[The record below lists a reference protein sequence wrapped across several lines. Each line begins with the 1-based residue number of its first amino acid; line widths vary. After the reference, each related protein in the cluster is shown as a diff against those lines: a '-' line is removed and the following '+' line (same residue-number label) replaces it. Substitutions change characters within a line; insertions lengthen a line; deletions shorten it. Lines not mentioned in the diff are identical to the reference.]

1 MAIKV
6 PRSALLDSSVILK
19 WFRREETWR
28 EIALELRQAYLDGHM
43 IIYVPDL
50 LIYEIANVL
59 RYKPDLTQLQV
70 QEAVSSFYDMDIR
83 IVQISQ
89 EVIKQAIHFAYFQ
102 DITVYDGAFVAMADY
117 LKIPFI
123 TSDEKLVQ
131 KIGKIPY
138 VHHISDLLSG

>member
-1 MAIKV
+1 MAIKL
-6 PRSALLDSSVILK
+6 PESALLDSSVILK

-28 EIALELRQAYLDGHM
+28 EVALELRQAYLDGQV
-43 IIYVPDL
+43 IIYVQDL

-83 IVQISQ
+83 IAQISQ
-89 EVIKQAIHFAYFQ
+89 EVIEQAIRFAYFQ
-102 DITVYDGAFVAMADY
+102 DITVYDAAFVAMADY

-131 KIGKIPY
+131 KVGQFPY
-138 VHHISDLLSG
+138 VRHISDLLGG

>member
-1 MAIKV
+1 VEGGSLAIKL
-6 PRSALLDSSVILK
+6 PESALLDSSVIL
-19 WFRREETWR
+19 
-28 EIALELRQAYLDGHM
+28 
-43 IIYVPDL
+43 IY
-50 LIYEIANVL
+50 
-59 RYKPDLTQLQV
+59 YKPDLTQLQV

-102 DITVYDGAFVAMADY
+102 DITVYDAAFVAMADY

-131 KIGKIPY
+131 KIGKFSY
-138 VHHISDLLSG
+138 VRHISDLLSG